1 MCGHA
6 KHIQRFVFSLRRGPE
21 RYDAI
26 GDGTSEQQWKQNIP
40 LVRMTDLIAQNL
52 FCTGAGPR
60 IAV

>member
-1 MCGHA
+1 MADTYNALCLLA
-6 KHIQRFVFSLRRGPE
+6 IAPE

-40 LVRMTDLIAQNL
+40 LVRMTDYIAQNL
-52 FCTGAGPR
+52 FCTGARPR